1 MSLFSKL
8 AKGNDKTLYPWS
20 QKKLGGSNHCLPRSA
35 HAATVVQPDAIVIFG
50 GVHKASQKKEL
61 FYIDTNNN
69 SANSISTTGDIPA
82 ARVAP
87 IMVTLN
93 GQVILYGGRPLVPE
107 EKYDGSIYVLNLH
120 AKQWTRIQ
128 PEGPQP
134 SERSGHSVATQDNA
148 MFIFGGQKEGHY
160 FNDLY
165 VFNSDTLSTG
175 PRWEQLTF
183 NNKAGDCPEPRS
195 GHVSVIF
202 DNKLYIF
209 GGTDGQHMLN
219 DLWAFDLHSRVWARV
234 ESEGLMPAARES
246 SGCAMVDG
254 VMYIFGGRGEHGAEL
269 NDLCAF
275 RMRTRRWF
283 RFQNMGPS
291 PSPRH
296 GLTMTAIRE
305 RLFVVGGENDISK
318 MDDSSS
324 LYILDSSKI
333 KYPTDTLLTQQSTES
348 TQPTQSAEPMIEDQ
362 HSQPSPVQHQ
372 QVYPQKPF
380 TDPRQQQPSRP
391 YPPQNAPQGQN
402 SIQVSIPPVR
412 PPRHIST
419 VPEAVL
425 RRPRATSP
433 LLQNDSE
440 IVVDARRPY
449 PSNVSPTS
457 PVSIENELMRASPIQ
472 TNIMAA
478 TDEAMDPN
486 QQQRSFQQALAQNSI
501 RASPVNASTP
511 PPRPPREG
519 VGLGNTS
526 RTATPDLV
534 RNQSIP
540 AAQLQPSQLEG
551 SHSNPSHSPEPSYAI
566 PERSP
571 SRTAAP
577 VATAATAASVMRP
590 QPDTGAAAVAAAAAA
605 AAAAEERQM
614 LLREIQSRDNII
626 NEMKQKENW
635 WRTEVSL
642 ARKQQASRGEGFDG
656 PEADESLLMDVDHL
670 PEDKVKLFEQLISV
684 KSELRRVKTSILQQA
699 QPMSDKVHQADRMRT
714 AALQEAA
721 YFKSKYLALK
731 SRRQQD
737 LGQIEISRCDE
748 LEKRL
753 ALALSENEANAK
765 MLQQLQKRS
774 QHDQVARTATEERAR
789 EAQERAEEA
798 QDAHQRA
805 LEELQ
810 VVYAR
815 ATKAELQVRDNAMKI
830 ADLTQQL
837 SEALLSQPAVI
848 SQDVTEAQMKASQ
861 LEAANLRARNETASL
876 KQKLADQMDDIDRLR
891 TALNEREDALAE
903 ARRHVEDYEIQLNMM
918 RDAMNQQPNTNTT
931 NTINGYAPTRAY

>member
-128 PEGPQP
+128 PEGPHP

-165 VFNSDTLSTG
+165 VFNFDTLSTS
-175 PRWEQLTF
+175 PRWEQIAF
-183 NNKAGDCPEPRS
+183 SNKAGDCPEPRS

-246 SGCAMVDG
+246 SGCAMADG

-333 KYPTDTLLTQQSTES
+333 KYPIDTLLTQQSTEF
-348 TQPTQSAEPMIEDQ
+348 TQPTQPAEPTIEDQ
-362 HSQPSPVQHQ
+362 HSQSSPVQHQ
-372 QVYPQKPF
+372 QVHPQKPF

-440 IVVDARRPY
+440 IVVDARRPH
-449 PSNVSPTS
+449 PSNGSPTS
-457 PVSIENELMRASPIQ
+457 PVSIENELMRAS
-472 TNIMAA
+472 
-478 TDEAMDPN
+478 
-486 QQQRSFQQALAQNSI
+486 
-501 RASPVNASTP
+501 
-511 PPRPPREG
+511 
-519 VGLGNTS
+519 
-526 RTATPDLV
+526 
-534 RNQSIP
+534 
-540 AAQLQPSQLEG
+540 
-551 SHSNPSHSPEPSYAI
+551 
-566 PERSP
+566 
-571 SRTAAP
+571 
-577 VATAATAASVMRP
+577 
-590 QPDTGAAAVAAAAAA
+590 AAAVA

-815 ATKAELQVRDNAMKI
+815 ATKAELQVRDNAIKI